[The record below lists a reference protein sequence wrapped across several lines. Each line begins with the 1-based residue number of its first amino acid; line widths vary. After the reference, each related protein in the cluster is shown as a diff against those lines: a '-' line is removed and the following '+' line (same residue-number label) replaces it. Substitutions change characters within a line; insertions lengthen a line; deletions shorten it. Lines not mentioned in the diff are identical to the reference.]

1 MNNIIPFTRGVAV
14 TETAIALARAIVAN
28 GIGPDEL
35 FAAIDI
41 IFAEIVD

>member
-28 GIGPDEL
+28 GIGPGEL
-35 FAAIDI
+35 VAAIDLI
-41 IFAEIVD
+41 LDR